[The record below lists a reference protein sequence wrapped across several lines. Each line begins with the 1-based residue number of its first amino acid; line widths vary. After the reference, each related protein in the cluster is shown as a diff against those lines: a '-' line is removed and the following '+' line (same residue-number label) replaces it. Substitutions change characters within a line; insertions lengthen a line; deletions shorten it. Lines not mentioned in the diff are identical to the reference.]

1 MMHSFVVKS
10 YKQWK
15 IDLCYN
21 ICTPKKEQMCTVAG
35 TKWNLPNVPNE
46 CTL

>member
-10 YKQWK
+10 YKTMKNRFMLQY
-15 IDLCYN
+15 LY
-21 ICTPKKEQMCTVAG
+21 PKKEQMCTVAG